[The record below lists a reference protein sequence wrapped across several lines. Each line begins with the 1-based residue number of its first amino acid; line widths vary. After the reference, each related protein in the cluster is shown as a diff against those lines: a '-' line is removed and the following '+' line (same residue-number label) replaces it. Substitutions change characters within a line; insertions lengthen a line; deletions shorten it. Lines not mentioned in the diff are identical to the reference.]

1 MQRSHVIFLFT
12 HPFYKTFIQCSEL
25 SHGEAMITWQ
35 VSAGITGT
43 HLFSIFF
50 SKPQA
55 ILKNYA
61 MDSAESAQNPIRVGV
76 DSITVTIHK
85 F

>member
-1 MQRSHVIFLFT
+1 MSYPQSFLLT

-25 SHGEAMITWQ
+25 SHGEAMMAWQ
-35 VSAGITGT
+35 VSAGFPN
-43 HLFSIFF
+43 HPSFF